1 MAIDGERAHLI
12 GLAKAQRWLLGLF
25 LIYFA
30 LLIAWRT
37 IDPAHAAY
45 TPVMA
50 ATFASWILML
60 TMVAA
65 VTRRLGGWGWAV
77 LVIVLMLIPFV
88 NLVTLLA
95 VNHRAARTLKEAG
108 FTVGLMGVPKEQ
120 LG

>member
-1 MAIDGERAHLI
+1 MAIDSERAHLI